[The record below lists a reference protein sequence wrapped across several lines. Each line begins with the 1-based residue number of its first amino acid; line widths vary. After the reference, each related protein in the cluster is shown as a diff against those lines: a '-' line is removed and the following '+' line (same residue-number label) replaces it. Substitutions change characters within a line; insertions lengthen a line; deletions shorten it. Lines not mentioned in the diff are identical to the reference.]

1 MGFSITLIESPNG
14 ESLHGCPNSRF
25 PVSLCALAPLR
36 EIPTAWIRSRAPLP
50 SMGLPRAG
58 RGAIAVGMEC
68 GGSGG
73 GVAGCRC
80 VPECWRNCAGPEALS
95 AAAVGEWQPSR
106 RDSDP
111 DPGVAGLSY
120 VQRHRA
126 PTQNPLRMRTPM
138 SRVARGWVI
147 GVCAGVVCLLLAAAF
162 WPSFGGPNSDL
173 PRVHFM
179 ANSIVSVVESVPP
192 TNRIWGMLR
201 RPKVVLSDQELLSCF
216 TNDPSLLRRV
226 QSLRYWKND
235 GRLSDPYGA
244 HYSAVFSAVLENGE
258 LIWDFVVVSESMTN
272 RGLVMG
278 EGTSRHGT
286 LYQEAASR

>member
-1 MGFSITLIESPNG
+1 
-14 ESLHGCPNSRF
+14 
-25 PVSLCALAPLR
+25 
-36 EIPTAWIRSRAPLP
+36 
-50 SMGLPRAG
+50 
-58 RGAIAVGMEC
+58 
-68 GGSGG
+68 
-73 GVAGCRC
+73 
-80 VPECWRNCAGPEALS
+80 
-95 AAAVGEWQPSR
+95 
-106 RDSDP
+106 
-111 DPGVAGLSY
+111 
-120 VQRHRA
+120 
-126 PTQNPLRMRTPM
+126 MRTPM

-147 GVCAGVVCLLLAAAF
+147 SLCAGVVGLLLTAAF

-192 TNRIWGMLR
+192 TNRIWGMLS

-244 HYSAVFSAVLENGE
+244 HYSAVFSADLENGE

-278 EGTSRHGT
+278 EGTSRHGV
-286 LYQEAASR
+286 LYHDLASP